1 MTQKK
6 IPLEINKLKIS
17 IYTILKLQKC
27 EKKEKAL
34 EAMKEKIRLPTK
46 ELSIA
51 DLSRTIQTI
60 KLHKKTE

>member
-17 IYTILKLQKC
+17 IYTILKLQKF

-46 ELSIA
+46 ELSTA
-51 DLSRTIQTI
+51 DFSWTIQI
-60 KLHKKTE
+60 VKWQKKTE